1 MKATITNNSQIVKAL
16 EAKLNKD
23 ILRVCE
29 GVDEDRIYFADDTS
43 AYCIVEI
50 IFDADIKVCV
60 TLLNEDFDFVDKM
73 ELIIN
78 S

>member
-29 GVDEDRIYFADDTS
+29 GVDEDRIYFEDGTS

-50 IFDADIKVCV
+50 IFDANIKVCV

-78 S
+78 A

>member
-29 GVDEDRIYFADDTS
+29 GVDEDRIYFADGTS

-50 IFDADIKVCV
+50 IFDTEIKVCV
-60 TLLNEDFDFVDKM
+60 TLLNENFDFVDRV
-73 ELIIN
+73 EFDY
-78 S
+78 